1 MKQPRFYFQRL
12 LRVALA
18 AGLVLPLRGAL
29 AFGQQKQPAGPTPA
43 PEKPS
48 ISASAASKPL
58 QTPPASP
65 GAAPIELRM
74 KFKPND
80 LSRYQMTM
88 QADML
93 LPGIA
98 QGAASQYNSR
108 LNMVIQQKVIKV
120 RPDGSADV
128 AITTL
133 SGEGI
138 VNRQP
143 FKPDTSGKPSIIT
156 FDTHNNIVAAKD
168 LPKSSTGI
176 DPTSKIFQ
184 SGALSTQ
191 GVYLPKQPVR
201 IGDKW
206 TQKINV
212 AGLGKGS
219 VGTVQTK
226 LVRIEPVGT
235 FNTARLHSTM
245 SVPFVLNDASVKPPV
260 AMKGL
265 MTMNYDSNLALLEG
279 KVIRS
284 TGDGEITVT
293 VNMPGNTSPKT
304 GKSKT
309 GKSVASKTPTPPAA
323 QKVSVKLRMGNN
335 LMTQ

>member
-1 MKQPRFYFQRL
+1 MKQQRFRFRH
-12 LRVALA
+12 LRGIVIA
-18 AGLVLPLRGAL
+18 AGMALPVCGAL
-29 AFGQQKQPAGPTPA
+29 ALAQQKPPVNPAPTPDKA
-43 PEKPS
+43 S
-48 ISASAASKPL
+48 ISASASAKPIQGL
-58 QTPPASP
+58 PAVP
-65 GAAPIELRM
+65 ATAPLELRM

-93 LPGIA
+93 LPGLP
-98 QGAASQYNSR
+98 QGAASQYNSS

-133 SGEGI
+133 SGEGV

-143 FKPDTSGKPSIIT
+143 FKPDISGKPSIIT
-156 FDTHNNIVAAKD
+156 FDAHNNIVAAKD
-168 LPKSSTGI
+168 LPKSSTGL

-212 AGLGKGS
+212 AGLGKGG

-226 LVRIEPVGT
+226 LVRMEPVGT
-235 FNTARLHSTM
+235 FNTVRLHSIM
-245 SVPFVLNDASVKPPV
+245 SIPFVLNDASVKPSV

-279 KVIRS
+279 KVVRS
-284 TGDGEITVT
+284 TGDGDITVT
-293 VNMPGNTSPKT
+293 VNVPGNASTRIGKAKSGKT
-304 GKSKT
+304 G
-309 GKSVASKTPTPPAA
+309 ASKAPVTPTA